1 MAAITHIRSAAPTTN
16 ATTYTDTAFTPSA
29 GVLLIVAAVASG
41 TVANADL
48 TSSSGLTFVRA
59 ATATKNSGA
68 DTIYL
73 FVANDL
79 TTGAEE
85 QLTFDCTGDGATG
98 AIRLTGQITGMTKT
112 GSAAV
117 RQFKALSNQAA
128 GGTPAITFDSACL
141 TDNPTLGVL
150 GNGSNPIGVTA
161 PTSWSELNARAYDTP
176 TTGGHYVGRDSGFT
190 GTTITWGST
199 SATAFG
205 GLIVEFDASASDG
218 RTGTMAATESGADDA
233 TASGAVVVAGT
244 FAATEAGADDA
255 TMSGAVVVAGTLAAT
270 ETGGDTFAGSGTV
283 DGGEEPAPEQPAQPT
298 YGAAPHTLDPRK
310 VYAKYEEIEAIE
322 RRIRAKEEAEREKIA
337 ALEQEKRRLADLALK
352 KRQTKTLLER
362 RRKLEARIAAYQG
375 EIAELRAAM
384 VELLEEIERLQMEAE
399 LQQTLALRRRRL
411 LLAVATAA

>member
-59 ATATKNSGA
+59 ATATMNSGA

-112 GSAAV
+112 GSTAV

-150 GNGSNPIGVTA
+150 GNKSNPFGVTA
-161 PTSWSELNARAYDTP
+161 PTSWNELNARAYDTP

-205 GLIVEFDASASDG
+205 GLIVEFDVSASDG

-244 FAATEAGADDA
+244 FAATEAGSDTAA
-255 TMSGAVVVAGTLAAT
+255 LSGAVPISGTMAAA
-270 ETGGDTFAGSGTV
+270 ETGSDTFAGSGVVGGGRVGTMAATEAGSDTFAATGTV
-283 DGGEEPAPEQPAQPT
+283 SGEAEEPEPESAPEPSRILSGG
-298 YGAAPHTLDPRK
+298 GAAYARARLGLSSNEELLKRVRKSLGLDREAPPA
-310 VYAKYEEIEAIE
+310 VAPAPASYAIE
-322 RRIRAKEEAEREKIA
+322 DKE
-337 ALEQEKRRLADLALK
+337 ALYA
-352 KRQTKTLLER
+352 
-362 RRKLEARIAAYQG
+362 AAYK
-375 EIAELRAAM
+375 AASEQDDEE
-384 VELLEEIERLQMEAE
+384 VILLG
-399 LQQTLALRRRRL
+399 
-411 LLAVATAA
+411 VAA